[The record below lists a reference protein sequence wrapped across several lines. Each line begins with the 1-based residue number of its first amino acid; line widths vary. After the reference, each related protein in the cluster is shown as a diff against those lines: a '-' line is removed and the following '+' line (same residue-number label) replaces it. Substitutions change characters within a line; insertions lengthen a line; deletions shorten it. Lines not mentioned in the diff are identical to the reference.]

1 MKLFDFKLAK
11 QIIKQF
17 DDLGMLK
24 WATLGMQEDWSCCSE
39 AIWENGKYIKHFP
52 DDCEQRQ
59 NDYQSMRYEEFSEK
73 YQTLTALFNAYED
86 ILVAGLTGSNWATPV
101 IEIVL
106 NDRQTFVF
114 DCSRGEF
121 TSDILNRVNLAIL
134 TAKYALEED
143 EVRSLEDVQE
153 FKPVTSCEKES

>member
-1 MKLFDFKLAK
+1 MKLYDFNLAK

-24 WATLGMQEDWSCCSE
+24 WATLGMQEDWVYTAE
-39 AIWENGKYIKHFP
+39 EIWFDGKYTKQFP
-52 DDCEQRQ
+52 EDCEQRQ

-86 ILVAGLTGSNWATPV
+86 ILVAGLTGSKWATPV
-101 IEIVL
+101 IEIIL

-121 TSDILNRVNLAIL
+121 TSDILNRVNAAIL
-134 TAKYALEED
+134 TAKYTLEED